1 MCYKFMLV
9 ETKIKLNKTLY
20 VKDPEETE
28 LGKEIINKSIEL
40 IYELGLDKFTFKKL
54 AIKIGSNEPS
64 IYRYFE
70 NKQQLLS
77 YLNSWYWSWIEFNI
91 DNNIR
96 NIQSNKTKLKII
108 IQVLTNSSTYD
119 ANFGHID
126 EEKLSHI
133 IIRAYQGIF
142 VDQNKSKK
150 YDIFESFDSLC
161 NKISIVIRDSNP
173 EYSSPKALAIS
184 LIKIVHEQIFFLINC
199 SSITEIKDNSFL
211 IAFTENILFSTLK
224 I

>member
-1 MCYKFMLV
+1 MLF

-28 LGKEIINKSIEL
+28 LGKHIITKSIDL

-54 AIKIGSNEPS
+54 AIEIGSNEPS

-96 NIQSNKTKLKII
+96 NIQSNKEKLKII

-119 ANFGHID
+119 ANFAHID
-126 EEKLSHI
+126 EQKLSHV

-142 VDQNKSKK
+142 VDQSESKK
-150 YDIFESFDSLC
+150 YNIFEAFDSLC
-161 NKISIVIRDSNP
+161 EKISLIIKDSNKN
-173 EYSSPKALAIS
+173 YDSPKALAIAV
-184 LIKIVHEQIFFLINC
+184 IKIVHEQLFFSINYPP
-199 SSITEIKDNSFL
+199 ITEITDTSFL
-211 IAFTENILFSTLK
+211 RVFTENILFSTLK

>member
-1 MCYKFMLV
+1 MLV

-28 LGKEIINKSIEL
+28 LGKEIISKSIEL

-161 NKISIVIRDSNP
+161 NKISIVIKDSNP

-199 SSITEIKDNSFL
+199 SSITEIKDNSLL
-211 IAFTENILFSTLK
+211 IVFTENILFSTLK